1 MRLSAALGAGSVR
14 IAPGMLRRGLW
25 AALAW
30 GVSTGCGL
38 AALQARN
45 CGVLC
50 LEDALAAVAVCIA
63 TGLVTIGPLAAFGR
77 LETSPRSA
85 VRTA

>member
-1 MRLSAALGAGSVR
+1 MGIYALLGARSVR

-25 AALAW
+25 AAIAW
-30 GVSTGCGL
+30 GLATGCGL
-38 AALQARN
+38 AALQALD

-50 LEDALAAVAVCIA
+50 LEDALAAIAVCVA
-63 TGLVTIGPLAAFGR
+63 AGLLTIGPLAAFGR
-77 LETSPRSA
+77 IETPPRSA